1 MSEKTELEKHAVLEF
16 CKAYKEQYGETVT
29 YVGQCAPPLPD
40 TRCNLNGKTIF
51 IEVAHLYGK
60 TSDAKKLLGRKG
72 RASPRPDEEK
82 QARFTPLHIRIG
94 NELAGILQQ
103 KFKKTYA
110 DDSVWLVVRNANPLW
125 DSTDFKSY
133 LSGFKVPPDS
143 PFKKIWLLCG
153 PAAESGVLELPINGS
168 HLTV

>member
-16 CKAYKEQYGETVT
+16 CKAYKEQYGGIIT

-40 TRCNLNGKTIF
+40 TRCNLDGKIIF

-72 RASPRPDEEK
+72 RSSPRPEEEK

-103 KFKKTYA
+103 KFEKTYA
-110 DDSVWLVVRNANPLW
+110 DDSVWLVVRNANPLCAPPLISW
-125 DSTDFKSY
+125 TDKTHHTQAAG
-133 LSGFKVPPDS
+133 LSARRCRARTGGSNPRRS
-143 PFKKIWLLCG
+143 INQCWL
-153 PAAESGVLELPINGS
+153 
-168 HLTV
+168 